1 MLRNEVAFWSAVW
14 ISVVAMLVPS
24 AVNAQGE
31 TIPQA
36 MARGATGRF
45 RSAPSGK
52 APTMSE
58 LVREADLVVR
68 GTVGTPT
75 AYLSDDNMNVYSDYP
90 LIDAVVLHGLTRP
103 SSRPGPQTIVVTQLG
118 GTIVQGNLKFTQ
130 TEDGLPALKSGS
142 EGVFVLK
149 QVGTKYHLVGTFYGA
164 FGISNGILTP
174 LTNRQDFATEYQG
187 VPAAAAIQEIVRQA
201 RNK

>member
-1 MLRNEVAFWSAVW
+1 
-14 ISVVAMLVPS
+14 
-24 AVNAQGE
+24 
-31 TIPQA
+31 
-36 MARGATGRF
+36 
-45 RSAPSGK
+45 
-52 APTMSE
+52 MSE
-58 LVREADLVVR
+58 LVREADLIVR

-118 GTIVQGNLKFTQ
+118 GTIVLGNLKFTQ
-130 TEDGLPALKSGS
+130 TEDGLPALQSGS

-149 QVGTKYHLVGTFYGA
+149 LVETKYHLAGTFYGA

-174 LTNRQDFATEYQG
+174 LTNRRDFATEYRG
-187 VPAAAAIQEIVRQA
+187 VPAAAAIQEIVRLA
-201 RNK
+201 RGK

>member
-1 MLRNEVAFWSAVW
+1 MPRNEVSFWSAAW
-14 ISVVAMLVPS
+14 ICVVAMLAGV
-24 AVNAQGE
+24 AVIAQVE

-36 MARGATGRF
+36 MARGATRRF
-45 RSAPSGK
+45 SSAPSGK

-58 LVREADLVVR
+58 LVRKADLVVR

-75 AYLSDDNMNVYSDYP
+75 AYLSDDNMDVYSDYP
-90 LIDAVVLHGLTRP
+90 LIDAVVLHGFTPP
-103 SSRPGPQTIVVTQLG
+103 SSRPGPQMIVVTQLG

-130 TEDGLPALKSGS
+130 IEDGLPALKPGS

-149 QVGTKYHLVGTFYGA
+149 QVGTKYHLVGTFFGA

-174 LTNRQDFATEYQG
+174 LTNRRDFATEYRG